1 MTLFPLLAGYDMEPQ
16 MLLAM
21 NFLNRQLEDN
31 LVNLDEI
38 ARKIKLMKTIENY
51 EKMVKLGKTENLD
64 LMEFKHAVL
73 WLLNFTFHIIVSRNK
88 IIFFTIIKR
97 DEESILP
104 EELTDQFSTLSSC
117 LLPPDFR
124 KLVKNV
130 FSIDIIASDE
140 KLENVF
146 RGRFSV
152 FQEKK

>member
-64 LMEFKHAVL
+64 LMEFKHALVL
-73 WLLNFTFHIIVSRNK
+73 FHFLLSNHFFLFCIIAGFHFLQNRKQRHLNVQDKNLDQSDSPKKSRNGRPRS
-88 IIFFTIIKR
+88 III
-97 DEESILP
+97 
-104 EELTDQFSTLSSC
+104 TDKKT
-117 LLPPDFR
+117 DFR
-124 KLVKNV
+124 LK
-130 FSIDIIASDE
+130 
-140 KLENVF
+140 
-146 RGRFSV
+146 
-152 FQEKK
+152 